1 MNKPPSTRFSRSFA
15 PVVLVDESPRVLSAV
30 EFANVLNLASLSVEV
45 LQRDVS
51 FDPGS
56 DLESTLL

>member
-1 MNKPPSTRFSRSFA
+1 M
-15 PVVLVDESPRVLSAV
+15 LVDESPRVLSAV
-30 EFANVLNLASLSVEV
+30 EFENVLNLASLSVEV